1 VSSTGFDVDGFVLR
15 QLWRPVA
22 NLYEVYRP
30 GPDPSAPGQQ
40 IAYARQRRMK
50 IKEEIHVFRNE
61 SEAEELFRIKA
72 RNIMDVVGATYD
84 VLEPDGASIG
94 VLAHRFRQSL
104 LRTTWAVL
112 DAQGAELLRATEA
125 NAALALLRRVKEL
138 IPYADWVPI
147 PYNFLLLAP
156 DGRLLGHYRRLF
168 KLRDEYVL
176 ELPGDP
182 QRSVDRRLL
191 VALAIALDALQNR

>member
-1 VSSTGFDVDGFVLR
+1 MSSAGFDVDGFLLR
-15 QLWRPVA
+15 QLWRPVI

-30 GPDPSAPGQQ
+30 GADPATPGQQ

-50 IKEEIHVFRNE
+50 IKEEIHIFRDSSE
-61 SEAEELFRIKA
+61 SEELFRIKA
-72 RNIMDVVGATYD
+72 RNALDVAGATYD
-84 VLEPDGASIG
+84 VFEPDGTPIG
-94 VLAHRFRQSL
+94 VLAHRFKQSL
-104 LRTTWAVL
+104 LRTTWGVL
-112 DAQGAELLRATEA
+112 DAQGTELLRATEA
-125 NAALALLRRVKEL
+125 NAVLAILRRVKEL
-138 IPYADWVPI
+138 VPYADWVPI

-156 DGRLLGHYRRLF
+156 EGRELGHYKRLF